1 MALEPEGARPRRP
14 FESTADP
21 DLFFDSPACAATF
34 GRLRA
39 AMVWGEPL
47 SVLTGEAGTGK
58 TELLHRLMDQL
69 EGAGL
74 RSVLF
79 SLPVS
84 LEDLRARLPAAERGR
99 RVAVGL
105 DEAQA
110 LADSL
115 LGALPALLADRPD
128 IGILLVG
135 QRELE
140 TKVAALEAG
149 GAGVRVAVCCRLAP
163 LDAGEV
169 GQYIHHRWRQ
179 AGSGP
184 SPFTP
189 SAVKRIAE
197 ISGGIPQTINLL
209 CSRALWLAQGRGQG
223 EIGAEMADEAARD
236 LMSATSRPA
245 VRRSALAAA
254 VAIPLVI
261 AGAVVLWHPSSP
273 PPQKPVESAQV
284 EQPAA
289 PVMVATPSPEPAR
302 TESVPAVESAPTG
315 EKVARSV
322 PPATTPASELSPR
335 APATREPPPIAPGSP
350 LKDEALLR
358 GAESGDVEAVRAMLG
373 EGASPNA
380 RDAGGFTP
388 LMLAVIHD
396 QPAIAD
402 LLIAR
407 GAAVNAKNRAGL
419 TALMLAAINDNTA
432 ALRALI
438 ARRADMNART
448 KSGWTAL
455 TYAAWRGYPDAVRL
469 LLTGGADPT
478 VIDREG
484 WSILQYVS
492 WRAAEATSGGD
503 PSGNP
508 AAEEAPSSPAT
519 GGAHTEVM
527 TLLRQ
532 AGVKR

>member
-1 MALEPEGARPRRP
+1 MALEPEDARPRRP

-21 DLFFDSPACAATF
+21 DLFFDSASCAATL

-39 AMVWGEPL
+39 AMVRGEPL

-58 TELLHRLMDQL
+58 TELLHRLMGQL
-69 EGAGL
+69 EGGGL

-79 SLPVS
+79 GLPVS
-84 LEDLRARLPAAERGR
+84 LEDLRARLPAAEPGS

-140 TKVAALEAG
+140 TKLAALEAG
-149 GAGVRVAVCCRLAP
+149 GAGLRVAVRCRLAP
-163 LDAGEV
+163 LASGEV

-184 SPFTP
+184 SPFTA

-209 CSRALWLAQGRGQG
+209 CSRALWLAQARGQD
-223 EIGAEMADEAARD
+223 EIGAEMVDEAARD

-245 VRRSALAAA
+245 VRRSTLAAA
-254 VAIPLVI
+254 VALPLVI
-261 AGAVVLWHPSSP
+261 AGAIVLWHSSP
-273 PPQKPVESAQV
+273 PGRDRPVESPQV
-284 EQPAA
+284 EQPTAA
-289 PVMVATPSPEPAR
+289 PVIVATPSPEPAR
-302 TESVPAVESAPTG
+302 TESVPAVEPAPTG
-315 EKVARSV
+315 KKVARLA
-322 PPATTPASELSPR
+322 PAATPQVSEHAPR
-335 APATREPPPIAPGSP
+335 APAKREPPPVAPTSP
-350 LKDEALLR
+350 RKDEALLR
-358 GAESGDVEAVRAMLG
+358 GAESGDVGAVRAMLG

-396 QPAIAD
+396 QPAIVD

-407 GAAVNAKNRAGL
+407 GAAVNAKNRVGL
-419 TALMLAAINDNTA
+419 TPLMLAAINDNTGA
-432 ALRALI
+432 VRALI
-438 ARRADMNART
+438 ARGVDMNART

-455 TYAAWRGYPDAVRL
+455 TYAAWRGYPDVVRL
-469 LLTGGADPT
+469 LLTSGADPT

-492 WRAAEATSGGD
+492 WRAAEPASGGD
-503 PSGNP
+503 PAGNP
-508 AAEEAPSSPAT
+508 AAEAPTSPAT
-519 GGAHTEVM
+519 RGAHTEVM